1 MPTYRINS
9 GNVQLRIVTPY
20 VAEASALAVYA
31 LAMVLLEH
39 DSDEAHAAEGGPQLG
54 RLLEVKGG
62 QYRKGHQVYF
72 GTEPLLRSLGLMDGA
87 NR

>member
-9 GNVQLRIVTPY
+9 GNLQMRIITPY
-20 VAEASALAVYA
+20 PAEASALALYA
-31 LAMVLLEH
+31 LTKAVLEH
-39 DSDEAHAAEGGPQLG
+39 GSDEVHAADGGLKLG

-72 GTEPLLRSLGLMDGA
+72 GTEQLLRSLGLMDGA
-87 NR
+87 DR

>member
-9 GNVQLRIVTPY
+9 GNVQQRIVTPY
-20 VAEASALAVYA
+20 LAEASALAVYA
-31 LAMVLLEH
+31 LAMGLLEH

-62 QYRKGHQVYF
+62 QYRNGRQVYF
-72 GTEPLLRSLGLMDGA
+72 GTAQLLRALGRMDGA
-87 NR
+87 DQ